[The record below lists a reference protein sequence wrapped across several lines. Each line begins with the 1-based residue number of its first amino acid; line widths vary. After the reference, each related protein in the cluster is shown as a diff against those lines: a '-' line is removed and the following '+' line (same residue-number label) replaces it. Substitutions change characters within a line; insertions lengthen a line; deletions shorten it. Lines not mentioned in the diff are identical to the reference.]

1 MKITNLLLLISIIMA
16 CEFLILTLFMD
27 LPDSVIL
34 LHSIISII
42 VFILLKIIHTKIYKT
57 ER

>member
-1 MKITNLLLLISIIMA
+1 MKITNLLLLIAIIMA

>member
-1 MKITNLLLLISIIMA
+1 MKITNLLLLIAIIIA

>member
-1 MKITNLLLLISIIMA
+1 MKITNLLLLIAIIMA

-57 ER
+57 EG

>member
-1 MKITNLLLLISIIMA
+1 MKITNLLLLIAIIIA

-27 LPDSVIL
+27 LPDSIIL

>member
-1 MKITNLLLLISIIMA
+1 MKITNLLLLIAIIMA

-34 LHSIISII
+34 LHSIISIF